1 MSNVWGMICHA
12 WNAVYYIQF
21 SSQSSNPCKLH
32 LALSHCHIGMKKSTH
47 PGASAGNSGPP
58 NLPVGWLEF
67 TTQLDPRTNCASFAF
82 RCWAIKGQAEE
93 TWWGPVAMPTLIS
106 MFKSPWNFVFTSAT
120 SVYSLEVPNGKISES
135 RLLLNSQKNGTT
147 ADLCGLQ
154 MDFTAFH
161 SISQNASLF
170 EANPFGRCIP
180 VATSLPH
187 KRDASSCQ
195 EVVQSPRAQ
204 DRARNVGKAIINH
217 PWLGMVYSLD
227 WFKGKF
233 TGNHGFYHQI

>member
-1 MSNVWGMICHA
+1 MCDPCKPIANQHNNNQKCVDVERMGYDLPRLKCC
-12 WNAVYYIQF
+12 YYIQF

-47 PGASAGNSGPP
+47 PGASAGIRAPQICQ
-58 NLPVGWLEF
+58 LMARVHYPVGSTYKLRQLRVQMLSHQRTSGRNLVGSRGHADFDFHVQKPLELCVHF
-67 TTQLDPRTNCASFAF
+67 GHQCVF
-82 RCWAIKGQAEE
+82 IG
-93 TWWGPVAMPTLIS
+93 GP
-106 MFKSPWNFVFTSAT
+106 KR
-120 SVYSLEVPNGKISES
+120 KISES
-135 RLLLNSQKNGTT
+135 ILLLNSQKNGTT

-180 VATSLPH
+180 AATSLPH

-217 PWLGMVYSLD
+217 P
-227 WFKGKF
+227 
-233 TGNHGFYHQI
+233 